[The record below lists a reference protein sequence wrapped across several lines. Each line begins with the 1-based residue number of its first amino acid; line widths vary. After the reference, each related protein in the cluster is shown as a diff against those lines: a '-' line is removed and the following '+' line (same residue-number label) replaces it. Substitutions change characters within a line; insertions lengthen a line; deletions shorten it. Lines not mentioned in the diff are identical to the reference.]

1 MGKTFKA
8 TPPLTAAEVSDYR
21 AGDVVMLTGTIYTAR
36 DAAHKLI
43 VKMIEDGKELPFEL
57 EGAVI
62 YYVGPTPAQPGR
74 VIGSAGP
81 TTSYRMDPYA
91 PLLTDSGVRMT
102 IGKGSRGEEVRS
114 ALKAGKA
121 VYCAAIGGAAALISQ
136 QITAAEVIAFEE
148 LGAEAVRRLT
158 VEEFPVVVV
167 NDVEGNDLFEKG
179 MSEYRQL

>member
-1 MGKTFKA
+1 
-8 TPPLTAAEVSDYR
+8 
-21 AGDVVMLTGTIYTAR
+21 
-36 DAAHKLI
+36 
-43 VKMIEDGKELPFEL
+43 
-57 EGAVI
+57 
-62 YYVGPTPAQPGR
+62 
-74 VIGSAGP
+74 
-81 TTSYRMDPYA
+81 
-91 PLLTDSGVRMT
+91 MT